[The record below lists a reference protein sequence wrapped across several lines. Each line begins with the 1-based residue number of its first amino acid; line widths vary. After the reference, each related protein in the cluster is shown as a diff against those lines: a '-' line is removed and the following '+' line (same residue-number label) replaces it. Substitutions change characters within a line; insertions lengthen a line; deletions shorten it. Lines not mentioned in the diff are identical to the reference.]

1 MTEELDLILNGYR
14 LEFAAITQEMKHLRA
29 DLLKEKTTDS
39 LPEWIDLRRAVELK
53 GGPAYETYRTKYF
66 LQPCCGRNSKLIGGR
81 KCWPRDEVIQWL
93 AITDSGLLEYAGT
106 YKVSIPENYA
116 KRSK

>member
-1 MTEELDLILNGYR
+1 V
-14 LEFAAITQEMKHLRA
+14 
-29 DLLKEKTTDS
+29 
-39 LPEWIDLRRAVELK
+39 DLRRAVELK
-53 GGPAYETYRTKYF
+53 GGAAYETYRTKIF

-81 KCWPRDEVIQWL
+81 KCWPREEVIQWL
-93 AITDSGLLEYAGT
+93 GITDSGLLEYAGK